1 MSVWGCQSLK
11 WVRMSNA
18 GKPEKEGSAP
28 SVLRWKG
35 VCAYDGTDFEGWQSQ
50 PRGNTVQDI
59 LEARLSVILKRPIRI
74 QGSARTDSGVH
85 ARQQVFHFDSAWK
98 HSPDA
103 LFRALM
109 SELPDGIHLT
119 NLSKAKKDF
128 HALHSVT
135 GKRYVYKIFEG
146 RANPFE
152 ARFCWSV
159 RWPSLDVEK
168 MQAAAEPLLGT
179 HDFTAFSAT
188 GGSPGDNPLKE
199 LRRLE
204 IRKRGPRLA
213 FTLEGSGFLYK
224 MARRLVGALYN
235 VGLGRLESEKI
246 KTLLANRRREL
257 IILTAPAK
265 GLCLQR
271 VFY

>member
-1 MSVWGCQSLK
+1 MVNS
-11 WVRMSNA
+11 
-18 GKPEKEGSAP
+18 EKAERDKSTP
-28 SVLRWKG
+28 PTLRWKG

-50 PRGNTVQDI
+50 PRGNTIQDI

-85 ARQQVFHFDSAWK
+85 ARQQVFHFDAEWK
-98 HSPDA
+98 HPPDT
-103 LFRALM
+103 LFRALI
-109 SELPDGIHLT
+109 SELPDGIHLK

-128 HALHSVT
+128 HALHSST
-135 GKRYVYKIFEG
+135 GKRYIYKIFEG
-146 RANPFE
+146 RADPFE
-152 ARFCWSV
+152 TRFCWSG

-168 MQAAAEPLLGT
+168 MQAAVEPLLGT

-188 GGSPGDNPLKE
+188 GGSPGDNPVKE

-204 IRKRGPRLA
+204 IRKRGPRLS
-213 FTLEGSGFLYK
+213 FTVEGSGFLYK
-224 MARRLVGALYN
+224 MARRLVGTLYN
-235 VGLGRLESEKI
+235 VGLGRLDSEEI
-246 KTLLANRRREL
+246 KPLLANRRREL